1 VHAQETITEPAEVV
15 GTLTDLK
22 IPSIKTAEW
31 TTINLTILD
40 GYGIPWETLSTKFP
54 ILSRYIWPVFMPSWK
69 DFLGYSALRFEPEIV
84 EGDPRGWYTKIT
96 PSAIATA
103 DQGKIYNL
111 KLEVKTDDIAVDY
124 AVVIGVK
131 VTRVAPSGEDIGV
144 SYVNI
149 PVKASSLNNLKMTAG
164 FTTKETSPRSHVTI
178 DISLTNRGYY
188 RDMFSLKFVEES
200 GATIFASQ
208 QVIVL
213 DPKETQ
219 QVRIDVLTPEK
230 FFDLGTPNIINIYAT
245 SISDPN
251 PAPIGSFVIVTKGF
265 YFSPLI
271 GIVLIPIILII
282 VIIFLFWFFV
292 KEQRDIERFGKPQKP
307 WKIPEEKAY
316 LLDLK
321 QDDKKAYQ
329 QERQM
334 MKDEYKSSML
344 WYKDYRQEM
353 KHESIEKE
361 STQKET
367 LGKKLSSLFKKSETT
382 SVQKEKPKKKLSVP
396 LKKSVEKSKKEVVK
410 PIVSVKDTSK
420 EEAIAKIKSEQE
432 KQLQMLKR

>member
-1 VHAQETITEPAEVV
+1 MHAQETITEPAEVV

-251 PAPIGSFVIVTKGF
+251 PVVIGSFVIVTKGF

-292 KEQRDIERFGKPQKP
+292 KEPRSTAIEGV
-307 WKIPEEKAY
+307 
-316 LLDLK
+316 
-321 QDDKKAYQ
+321 
-329 QERQM
+329 QM
-334 MKDEYKSSML
+334 KTG
-344 WYKDYRQEM
+344 
-353 KHESIEKE
+353 H
-361 STQKET
+361 
-367 LGKKLSSLFKKSETT
+367 
-382 SVQKEKPKKKLSVP
+382 
-396 LKKSVEKSKKEVVK
+396 
-410 PIVSVKDTSK
+410 
-420 EEAIAKIKSEQE
+420 
-432 KQLQMLKR
+432 